1 MEGEC
6 PDEIKFSSL
15 EVVILVNSG
24 QPVIS
29 SRFQHNFRFSEH
41 AWLPAMQ
48 ALLREGMRLDM
59 YFYFS

>member
-24 QPVIS
+24 AAGYFIKI
-29 SRFQHNFRFSEH
+29 
-41 AWLPAMQ
+41 PA
-48 ALLREGMRLDM
+48 
-59 YFYFS
+59 